1 MRRAMSEET
10 LPSNNISGADL
21 TQDAPLAAH
30 PPRHDLPER
39 LGDFRILKEI
49 GRGGMG
55 IVYEAVQESLG
66 RRVALKILPQSIVMG
81 EQQRLRFEREARAA
95 AQLHHT
101 NIVPIFGVGEQDRTS
116 YYIMQFIEGQP
127 LDRVIDTLRRQ
138 AQDRSGSGDKAARNR
153 HVNSQVTVD
162 IGSPALHETVNVGPG
177 ESKPVE
183 GSSGFATDFLS
194 LSASNSAVAADSGKS
209 SRSGYFRSV
218 ARIGRDVAGA
228 LQHAFDQKVIHR
240 DIKPANLILDIHGTI
255 WVTDFGLARFHESP
269 VVTQP
274 GDVIGTLRYMAPE
287 ALEGKGD
294 VRADIC
300 SLGLTLYE
308 LLVLR
313 PAHDAI
319 ERRQL
324 LQQIVGETPAPLRK
338 INPRIPRDLETIISK
353 AIAHEAAHRYQTPG
367 EMALDLE
374 RFMND
379 EPIAARRIST
389 SERLIRWARKHPALA
404 SATGAA
410 ALLAV
415 LLVAA
420 SVFWWRAAESLNTQ
434 QARELA
440 EQKRRLEQ
448 ANNAAVLMRSF
459 LEPMVDSARV
469 SQQAERRGQ
478 AIEQMRAI
486 AVAVQNFD
494 AVYHRLPSDIV
505 AANGTPLLSWR
516 VEILPFLP
524 GQNKFAENFRRDE
537 AWDSPHNKALLADI
551 PDVFAPVVE
560 DDRANELAQGM
571 EVARRASSAATRPD
585 GGFQAGQSMEA
596 LQLDLTRRMVE
607 FMQREAAVGKSEPHP
622 ETFRVDRSLP
632 VTFFQAFSGPMTLF
646 DGQPH
651 SLSSVPDGSGT
662 TILFVESADAVEWTK
677 PGGLK
682 VSASGKLPNFGG
694 LGFPDVFGIVMVDGS
709 VHLVRRNI
717 SHDLLRKM
725 ITPSGAED
733 VPVDWDSQP

>member
-1 MRRAMSEET
+1 MSEET
-10 LPSNNISGADL
+10 LPSSNISGADL
-21 TQDAPLAAH
+21 TQSAPIAA
-30 PPRHDLPER
+30 PPARQELPER

-81 EQQRLRFEREARAA
+81 EQQRQRFEREARAA

-101 NIVPIFGVGEQDRTS
+101 NIVPIFGVGEQAKTS

-127 LDRVIDTLRRQ
+127 LDQVIDTLRRQ
-138 AQDRSGSGDKAARNR
+138 AQEQSGSGSKATHNRN
-153 HVNSQVTVD
+153 VNSQVTVD
-162 IGSPALHETVNVGPG
+162 IGSPAVNELVDAGAV
-177 ESKPVE
+177 KPQD
-183 GSSGFATDFLS
+183 GSAGFATDFLS
-194 LSASNSAVAADSGKS
+194 LSASNSAATSDSGKS

-269 VVTQP
+269 AVTQP
-274 GDVIGTLRYMAPE
+274 GDVIGTLRYMSPE

-313 PAHDAI
+313 PAHDAV

-324 LQQIVGETPAPLRK
+324 LQQIAGQTPAPLRK

-353 AIAHEAAHRYQTPG
+353 AIAHEAVHRYQTPG
-367 EMALDLE
+367 EMAQDLE
-374 RFMND
+374 RFLND

-389 SERLIRWARKHPALA
+389 TERLVRWARKHPALA
-404 SATGAA
+404 STTGAA
-410 ALLAV
+410 ALLAI

-434 QARELA
+434 QSRELT
-440 EQKRRLEQ
+440 EQKHRLEQ
-448 ANNAAVLMRSF
+448 ANDAAVLMRSF
-459 LEPMVDSARV
+459 LEPMVDNARI

-478 AIEQMRAI
+478 AIQQMRDI
-486 AVAVQNFD
+486 AVAVFNFD
-494 AVYHRLPSDIV
+494 AAYHRLPADIV
-505 AANGTPLLSWR
+505 AADGKPLLSWR
-516 VEILPFLP
+516 VEILPFLA
-524 GQNKFAENFRRDE
+524 GQNKLAEKFRRDE
-537 AWDSPHNKALLADI
+537 RWDSAHNKALLAEI
-551 PDVFAPVVE
+551 PDVFAPVVV
-560 DDRANELAQGM
+560 DDRAEELAQGM

-596 LQLDLTRRMVE
+596 LQLDLTRRMVD
-607 FMQREAAVGKSEPHP
+607 FIRRESAVGKNVDHP
-622 ETFRVDRSLP
+622 ESFRVDRSLP
-632 VTFFQAFSGPMTLF
+632 VTFYQAFAGPGTLF
-646 DGQPH
+646 DGHPH
-651 SLSSVPDGSGT
+651 SLSNVPDGNST

-682 VSASGKLPNFGG
+682 VNASEKLPNFGG
-694 LGFPDVFGIVMVDGS
+694 LGFPDHFGIVMVDGS
-709 VHLVRRNI
+709 VHLVKRNI
-717 SHDLLRKM
+717 SRDLLRKM
-725 ITPSGAED
+725 ITPGGAED
-733 VPVDWDSQP
+733 VPVDWDSP